1 MISTLNKGDK
11 MELSRVKERNHREWF
26 YRFLKWAKSLGLP
39 INLYEKTS
47 DKRDRRIRRIAYI
60 TLALIVFC
68 TIASTN
74 PIIIGLR
81 YVVPISYMIMAVR
94 DVDYIPFI
102 LGIFLIPAML

>member
-1 MISTLNKGDK
+1 MISTSNRGAM
-11 MELSRVKERNHREWF
+11 MEMSRVKERNHREWF

-47 DKRDRRIRRIAYI
+47 DKRD

-94 DVDYIPFI
+94 DVDYVPFL